1 MIKVLSVARKNMRA
15 RAVIAVMAALFMAS
29 AVTAMERADKLVER
43 VFQNIQLPEFKPTV
57 VMTKYNAFIEGNEPS
72 EQRKN
77 QKIAN
82 IKISG
87 DPIETKDLQRSKSI
101 VPFTPEEV
109 KDERTRV
116 TDTDKFPNATNVFM
130 EMFFGV

>member
-29 AVTAMERADKLVER
+29 AATAMESSEKLVER
-43 VFQNIQLPEFKPTV
+43 VFKNIQLPEFKPEV
-57 VMTKYNAFIEGNEPS
+57 HKTKYMALIEGTEPSPS

-87 DPIETKDLQRSKSI
+87 DPIETKDLKLSKSI
-101 VPFTPEEV
+101 VPFKPEQV
-109 KDERTRV
+109 KDES
-116 TDTDKFPNATNVFM
+116 N
-130 EMFFGV
+130 